1 MAEELRARRRALNLD
16 LSAKAMIVC
25 DMAPQHSAKKFAAL
39 KQAWMDQHN
48 AVIICGDSELLEI
61 PGGWGAAGGP
71 NDGWHQFLHK
81 LTQSYHSLAVGW
93 GTSLGLRKQLSD
105 LNVSPQGSISTKQ
118 LGI

>member
-1 MAEELRARRRALNLD
+1 M
-16 LSAKAMIVC
+16 
-25 DMAPQHSAKKFAAL
+25 FAFRGQTGSNVDA
-39 KQAWMDQHN
+39 Q
-48 AVIICGDSELLEI
+48 VIICGDSELLEI